1 MRRLDRR
8 FRNNIYTNVKEN
20 QRRNSKGVNF
30 TVKEKMEKM
39 NKRTIIQYRESKCFG
54 HIQTGCPN
62 FLRKQNKGDNITFFN
77 DETGEENEY
86 DHENNVMEFTTRIRS
101 NS

>member
-20 QRRNSKGVNF
+20 QRQNSKGVNF

-39 NKRTIIQYRESKCFG
+39 NKGTIIQCREKNVLDIFRLDVQ
-54 HIQTGCPN
+54 I
-62 FLRKQNKGDNITFFN
+62 FLENK
-77 DETGEENEY
+77 
-86 DHENNVMEFTTRIRS
+86 TRAIISLSLMMRLTKKI
-101 NS
+101 NMTMKIM